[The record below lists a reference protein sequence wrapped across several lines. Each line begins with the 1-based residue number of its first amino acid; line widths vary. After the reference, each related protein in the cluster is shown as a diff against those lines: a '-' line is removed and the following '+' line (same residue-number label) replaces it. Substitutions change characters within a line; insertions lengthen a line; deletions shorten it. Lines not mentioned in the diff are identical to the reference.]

1 MVTSPRW
8 TRSELLVA
16 LNLYCQLPFG
26 RLHAKNPT
34 IKQVAQEMGR
44 SPSALAMKLGNIASL
59 DPKITSTGR
68 SGLRKTSSQDRLMW
82 AEIQS
87 DWAQFAIQADQA
99 AREIGIADEAPEDQL
114 EEGRLGED
122 RPVEATTRIGQR
134 FFRRTVM
141 SSYAGRCCITGLS
154 DPSLLIASHII
165 PWSHD
170 KANRVNPRN
179 GLLLS
184 ALHDKAFDS
193 GIITITDDMTVRVST
208 EHLQSDDDFFL
219 KSIGAYDG
227 HQIALPQKFE
237 PHRDFLRYHR
247 EHVFKG

>member
-1 MVTSPRW
+1 MATNRRW
-8 TRSELLVA
+8 TRRELLVA

-26 RLHAKNPT
+26 RLYASNP
-34 IKQVAQEMGR
+34 IIIRSARAMGR
-44 SPSALAMKLGNIASL
+44 SPSALAMKLVNIASL

-68 SGLRKTSSQDRLMW
+68 SGLRNASSQDRLVWEEM
-82 AEIQS
+82 QS
-87 DWAQFAIQADQA
+87 DWDRFAMQADQA
-99 AREIGIADEAPEDQL
+99 VREIGMPEEASDAQL
-114 EEGRLGED
+114 EESRLGED

-134 FFRRTVM
+134 FFRRAVL

-154 DPSLLIASHII
+154 SPSLLIASHII

-193 GIITITDDMTVRVST
+193 GIITIADDMTVRVSG
-208 EHLQSDDDFFL
+208 EHLQGNDDFFV

-237 PHRDFLRYHR
+237 PSRDFLRYHR

>member
-1 MVTSPRW
+1 MVTNRRW
-8 TRSELLVA
+8 TRSELLVV

-26 RLHAKNPT
+26 RLHSKNPT
-34 IKQVAQEMGR
+34 IIRVAQGMGR
-44 SPSALAMKLGNIASL
+44 SPSALAMKLVNISSL

-68 SGLRKTSSQDRLMW
+68 TGLRNTSLLDRLTW
-82 AEIQS
+82 AEMQT
-87 DWAQFAIQADQA
+87 DWAQFAIQADQVT
-99 AREIGIADEAPEDQL
+99 REVGVAEEAPDNQL
-114 EEGRLGED
+114 EESHLGED

-154 DPSLLIASHII
+154 NPSLLIASHII

-170 KANRVNPRN
+170 KSNRVNPRN

-208 EHLQSDDDFFL
+208 EHLQGDDDFFA
-219 KSIGAYDG
+219 KSIGVYNG
-227 HQIALPQKFE
+227 HQISLPQKFE

>member
-8 TRSELLVA
+8 TRSELMIA

-26 RLHAKNPT
+26 RLHASNP
-34 IKQVAQEMGR
+34 IIIQFARVMGR
-44 SPSALAMKLGNIASL
+44 SPSALAMKLVNIASL
-59 DPKITSTGR
+59 DPKIISTGR
-68 SGLRKTSSQDRLMW
+68 SGLRNVSSQDRLVW
-82 AEIQS
+82 AEMQS
-87 DWAQFAIQADQA
+87 DWDEFAIQADRA
-99 AREIGIADEAPEDQL
+99 VREIGIAEEALDNQPE
-114 EEGRLGED
+114 ESHFGED
-122 RPVEATTRIGQR
+122 RPVEATTRVGQR

-154 DPSLLIASHII
+154 NPSLLIASHII

-170 KANRVNPRN
+170 KTNRVNPRN

-193 GIITITDDMTVRVST
+193 GIITITDDMTVRVSS
-208 EHLQSDDDFFL
+208 EHMRGNDDFFI
-219 KSIGAYDG
+219 KSIGVYHG
-227 HQIALPQKFE
+227 QQIVLPQKFE
-237 PHRDFLRYHR
+237 PRRDFLRYHR